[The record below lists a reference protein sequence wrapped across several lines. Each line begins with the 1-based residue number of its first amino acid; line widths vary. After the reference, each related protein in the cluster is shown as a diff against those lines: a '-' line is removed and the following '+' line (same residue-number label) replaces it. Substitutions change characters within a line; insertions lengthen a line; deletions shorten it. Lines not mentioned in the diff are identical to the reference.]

1 MDKRVILVLIVS
13 ISAIW
18 TSCQNAVKDVD
29 LSGIEVQL
37 NVKRFEK
44 ELFSADS
51 VITPAQLASL
61 RSEYGEF
68 TDIFLMNMIRLP
80 DGNDT
85 SLAAGLTSFIR
96 DAEVRDVAAKTDS
109 LYSDISDITAD
120 LISFMKHYKYY
131 YPEKQVPQI
140 ITYVSAF
147 NYAVIT
153 TDSAIGIGLDMFLGP
168 EMPYYAQMGMPKYM
182 FRNFKRAYIVPSVA
196 RAVFQS
202 EYEQAMVKE
211 ELLSQMLYEGKQLY
225 FTKLMNPE
233 MHDSLVTGYSNA
245 ELEWCKAN
253 ETQIWSYFIE
263 QKLLF
268 NTDPTAYAKYVKEGP
283 GTNGF
288 PEGAPGKIGAWVGWQ
303 IINAYMDQHRNTSLT
318 DLLNQKDAQSL
329 LEQSAYKPQK

>member
-1 MDKRVILVLIVS
+1 MDKRLVVALLVS
-13 ISAIW
+13 ISSIW
-18 TSCQNAVKDVD
+18 AGCNTAVKDVD

-37 NVKRFEK
+37 QVSRFEK
-44 ELFSADS
+44 DLFSGDS
-51 VITPAQLASL
+51 VITQDKLASL
-61 RSEYGEF
+61 RSKYGEF
-68 TDIFLMNMIRLP
+68 TDIFLLNMIRLP
-80 DGNDT
+80 KGND
-85 SLAAGLTSFIR
+85 SLLAAGLTSFIR
-96 DAEVRDVAAKTDS
+96 DGDVREVAAKTDS
-109 LYSDISDITAD
+109 AYSDISGITAS
-120 LISFMKHYKYY
+120 LTSFLRHYKYY
-131 YPEKQVPQI
+131 YPEKQIPQI

-168 EMPYYAQMGMPKYM
+168 DVPYYAQMGMPKFM
-182 FRNFKRAYIVPSVA
+182 FRNFKREYIVPSVA

-233 MHDSLVTGYSNA
+233 MHDSLITGYTNA

-253 ETQIWSYFIE
+253 EKQIWSYFIE

-268 NTDPTAYAKYVKEGP
+268 NTDPATYAKYVKEGP
-283 GTNGF
+283 GTSGF
-288 PEGAPGKIGAWVGWQ
+288 PDGAPGKIGAWVGWQ
-303 IINAYMDQHRNTSLT
+303 IINAFMDQNRNTSLT
-318 DLLNQKDAQSL
+318 ELMNQKDAQLL

>member
-1 MDKRVILVLIVS
+1 MDKRFIVLLLVS
-13 ISAIW
+13 ISAFW
-18 TSCQNAVKDVD
+18 AGCNNAVKDVD
-29 LSGIEVQL
+29 LTGIEIHL
-37 NVKRFEK
+37 DVKRFEK
-44 ELFSADS
+44 ELFTSDT
-51 VITPAQLASL
+51 VITPAKLAVL
-61 RSEYGEF
+61 RSEYGDF
-68 TDIFLMNMIRLP
+68 ADIFFMNMIRLP
-80 DGNDT
+80 NGNDS

-96 DAEVRDVAAKTDS
+96 DADVRDVAAKTDS
-109 LYSDISDITAD
+109 LYSDISDITAA
-120 LISFMKHYKYY
+120 LTSFLKHYKYY
-131 YPEKQVPQI
+131 YPDKQVPQI

-168 EMPYYAQMGMPKYM
+168 ELPYYAQMGMPKYM

-202 EYEQAMVKE
+202 EYEQSMVKE

-233 MHDSLVTGYSNA
+233 IHDSLITGYSNA

-268 NTDPTAYAKYVKEGP
+268 NTDPLTYARYVKEGP
-283 GTNGF
+283 GTSGF
-288 PEGAPGKIGAWVGWQ
+288 PDGAPGKIGAWVGWQ
-303 IINAYMDQHRNTSLT
+303 IINAYMDQHANTTLT
-318 DLLNQKDAQSL
+318 DLLNQKDAQL
-329 LEQSAYKPQK
+329 ILEQSAYKPQK